1 VETEPHYKYHY
12 RPGYGSDKLLIEF
25 VSGVERDTFF
35 NDLFDA
41 LKEIRPNVIGMT
53 DLWMNDEFVYEVDSD
68 KGSFSVSKDIWD
80 FAFIT
85 SDRNQD
91 CISAIDR
98 ILVADVRFEKVEVD
112 YEKYKGV

>member
-1 VETEPHYKYHY
+1 MEKKSLYKYHY

-25 VSGVERDTFF
+25 VSGVECDTFF
-35 NDLFDA
+35 SDLFDA
-41 LKEIRPNVIGMT
+41 LKAIRPNVIGMM

-91 CISAIDR
+91 CISAIDQ
-98 ILVADVRFEKVEVD
+98 ILVGDVRFARVEVD
-112 YEKYKGV
+112 YGKYKGV